1 MKLWKLSGVNKFAPK
16 RDEIP
21 DEIWLENSSSV
32 AGSGKSSAGQLNSK
46 DDIRNC
52 LD

>member
-21 DEIWLENSSSV
+21 DEIWLENSSSQLRDRAKV
-32 AGSGKSSAGQLNSK
+32 ALAN
-46 DDIRNC
+46 
-52 LD
+52 